1 MEMRGWLTVED
12 PLHAEG
18 LARGQR
24 SDRRPKGQ
32 RELRRSLFAL
42 PDRTQQRLVT
52 RVALEVLWR
61 GIGLRDVGKVDLLG
75 PVVVGL
81 HGDAGDLSLPEPQS
95 AIVMRAGF
103 CSRSTG

>member
-1 MEMRGWLTVED
+1 MRGWLTVED

-18 LARGQR
+18 LARRQR
-24 SDRRPKGQ
+24 PGRRPKGQ

-42 PDRTQQRLVT
+42 PGRTQQRLVT
-52 RVALEVLWR
+52 RVALEVLRR

-81 HGDAGDLSLPEPQS
+81 HRDAGELSLRFQTVLSS
-95 AIVMRAGF
+95 AW
-103 CSRSTG
+103 SRESRLRS